1 MLLGADCERTARAQ
15 YPCQPMQASIS
26 LSSGAEGNWSGM
38 LNRKQLG
45 RLAPSRLNL
54 MMILAGGLYLGPL
67 LAGLSQQPRWTVAV
81 CAGVLVLWSVLYRSA
96 SWPRRLADLGRP
108 EVVLATMLLV
118 CVMLALSGLSFLAG
132 LGLAQ
137 IAGGVSLPLWVPLG
151 IPLLSLTIALFIQSP
166 REATEMDA
174 FLDDALRQL
183 EGFPPLPPTPNISR
197 AVAAKLEELR
207 EGATVDEVR
216 TAIGEA
222 TVHDAAL
229 LAAIDKMGVPPP
241 RPALVAAILIV
252 TDPTGAPGLE
262 ARGEAAW
269 VFDAIGGDP
278 ELEMLFARRAL
289 ELLAEAPFLF
299 RDMPYSYDVDQS
311 AARSPEPEAAQALKN
326 LRDRL
331 NELSKEEDDLDE
343 SGAAE

>member
-1 MLLGADCERTARAQ
+1 
-15 YPCQPMQASIS
+15 
-26 LSSGAEGNWSGM
+26 M
-38 LNRKQLG
+38 LNRKEPG

-67 LAGLSQQPRWTVAV
+67 LAGLSQQPRWTVVA
-81 CAGVLVLWSVLYRSA
+81 CAGVLALWSFLYRSD

-108 EVVLATMLLV
+108 EVFLATMLLV
-118 CVMLALSGLSFLAG
+118 CVMLALSGLSFVAG

-183 EGFPPLPPTPNISR
+183 EGFPPLPSAPDISQSAR
-197 AVAAKLEELR
+197 AVAAKLEGLR
-207 EGATVDEVR
+207 ERATVAEVR
-216 TAIGEA
+216 AVIGEA
-222 TVHDAAL
+222 AVHDAAL

-278 ELEMLFARRAL
+278 ELEMLFAGRAV

-311 AARSPEPEAAQALKN
+311 AARSPDPEAAQALKN

-331 NELSKEEDDLDE
+331 NELSKEEDDFDE